1 MTTDSH
7 NDLAAAL
14 RARLSDLATV
24 AKRLEAYAETAA
36 PPLILARL
44 LVSVDKYASGLR
56 KYAEALGAATQPQGG
71 AR

>member
-1 MTTDSH
+1 MKDHDLVTALKRRIGDLV
-7 NDLAAAL
+7 DLAE
-14 RARLSDLATV
+14 RV
-24 AKRLEAYAETAA
+24 EAYAEAA
-36 PPLILARL
+36 PPPLLLARL